1 MREFE
6 EGIYAAALTA
16 AKVAA
21 LHLKQAR
28 HCRAPVP

>member
-21 LHLKQAR
+21 LHLK
-28 HCRAPVP
+28 